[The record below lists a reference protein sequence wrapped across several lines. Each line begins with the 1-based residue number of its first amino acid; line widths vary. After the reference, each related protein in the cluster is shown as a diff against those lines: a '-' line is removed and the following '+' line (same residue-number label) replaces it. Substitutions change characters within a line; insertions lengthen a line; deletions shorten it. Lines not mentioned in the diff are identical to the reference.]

1 MQTSNVQCIF
11 HAPRISRTYSGLTLH
26 NLYTCTRVYS
36 VQVLRPGYPYRIY
49 SGLTLSNRVELTMQ
63 TPNYNYYVF
72 ILRPEYWTVGV
83 TPSLEVVGLNP
94 REILQLQHPGK
105 GCQFELSEFY
115 SDFFVKMRQFL

>member
-11 HAPRISRTYSGLTLH
+11 HEPGISRTYSGLTLH
-26 NLYTCTRVYS
+26 NLYAYTRVYN

-49 SGLTLSNRVELTMQ
+49 SGLTLSNPVELTMQ
-63 TPNYNYYVF
+63 TPNYNYHVF

-83 TPSLEVVGLNP
+83 TPSLEVVGLNF
-94 REILQLQHPGK
+94 REILQLQHPGE
-105 GCQFELSEFY
+105 GCQFELSKFY